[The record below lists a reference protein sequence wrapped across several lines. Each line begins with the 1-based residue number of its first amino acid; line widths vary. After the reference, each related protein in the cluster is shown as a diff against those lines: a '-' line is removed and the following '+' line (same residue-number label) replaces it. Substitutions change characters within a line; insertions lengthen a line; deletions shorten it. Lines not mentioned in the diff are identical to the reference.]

1 MNADFE
7 LYGERVLVE
16 TKEER
21 ELQAK
26 LKRIEE
32 QLAAFHLPEEI
43 QVSLTQYAAWYM
55 IHPR

>member
-43 QVSLTQYAAWYM
+43 QVSLTQCAAW
-55 IHPR
+55 